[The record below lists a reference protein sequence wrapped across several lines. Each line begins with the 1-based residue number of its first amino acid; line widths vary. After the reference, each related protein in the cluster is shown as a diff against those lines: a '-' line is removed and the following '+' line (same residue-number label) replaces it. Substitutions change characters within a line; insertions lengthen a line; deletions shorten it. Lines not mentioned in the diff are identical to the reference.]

1 MQTETLQM
9 VLDNAYMYARQLRAP
24 AFKAEHVLYQLSVV
38 DSDAKKMLE
47 EFGLTKDNLGLIRT
61 GRGGPLTDSKEVQ
74 ELVARA
80 TFFSQSFGQKDVT
93 CTHALLAILSMQ
105 DSYAYDK
112 IRFLLRQ
119 NPSGNVPT
127 STENLSQLGK
137 DRQLHTQS
145 RCNSRCTGGVRRRFT
160 QGI

>member
-9 VLDNAYMYARQLRAP
+9 VLDNAYMYARQLRVP

-74 ELVARA
+74 ELVHVQR
-80 TFFSQSFGQKDVT
+80 FFRS
-93 CTHALLAILSMQ
+93 LS
-105 DSYAYDK
+105 
-112 IRFLLRQ
+112 
-119 NPSGNVPT
+119 
-127 STENLSQLGK
+127 GK
-137 DRQLHTQS
+137 RT
-145 RCNSRCTGGVRRRFT
+145 
-160 QGI
+160 

>member
-9 VLDNAYMYARQLRAP
+9 VLDNAYMYARQLRVP

-112 IRFLLRQ
+112 IRFLL
-119 NPSGNVPT
+119 
-127 STENLSQLGK
+127 
-137 DRQLHTQS
+137 
-145 RCNSRCTGGVRRRFT
+145 
-160 QGI
+160 